1 MIQSTHEAVGSTNS
15 INTEVG
21 LREKTFAMAQ
31 AGGSF
36 RERRGHSYGVSLRE
50 EPEVIDRKL
59 AHFLVSRRIPLNDPG

>member
-31 AGGSF
+31 AGGS
-36 RERRGHSYGVSLRE
+36 ELAECGRGV
-50 EPEVIDRKL
+50 
-59 AHFLVSRRIPLNDPG
+59 